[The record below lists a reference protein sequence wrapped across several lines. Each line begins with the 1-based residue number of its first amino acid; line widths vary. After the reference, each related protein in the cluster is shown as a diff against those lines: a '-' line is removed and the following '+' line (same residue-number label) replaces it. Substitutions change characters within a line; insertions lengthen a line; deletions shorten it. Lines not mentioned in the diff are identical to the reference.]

1 MRQRLFTTL
10 LVIGLTATLAGCG
23 SVAGV
28 TGMGWMTASHNSIDY
43 DDSSWCVPRKLKKV
57 LNRVADRYGRVTV
70 HSTKR
75 WWLENW

>member
-1 MRQRLFTTL
+1 MRQHLFATPV
-10 LVIGLTATLAGCG
+10 VIGLSATLAGCG

-75 WWLENW
+75 